1 MFLVSYK
8 EINLGKLFAVVSVLF
23 DSSKNLIFKDSALIW
38 AWAAVREIFPLN
50 SQSEVEFVRVN
61 LQFNFIIYRGMHE
74 ISF

>member
-1 MFLVSYK
+1 MFLVSYI
-8 EINLGKLFAVVSVLF
+8 EITLGKLFALVSVLF
-23 DSSKNLIFKDSALIW
+23 NSSKNLIFKENVLIW
-38 AWAAVREIFPLN
+38 ACAAVIEIFPLN